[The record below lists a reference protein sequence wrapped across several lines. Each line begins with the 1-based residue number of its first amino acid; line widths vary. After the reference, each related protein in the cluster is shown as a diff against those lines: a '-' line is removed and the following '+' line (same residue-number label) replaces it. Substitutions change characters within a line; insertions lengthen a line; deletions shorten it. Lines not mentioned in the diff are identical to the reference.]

1 VIPLLGGIESRSLS
15 LKEFSILHKD
25 FLSQIFAQLEQ
36 MTTQTKPNLQNKN
49 RNTLLFSILT
59 LSLVLL
65 LLLNISLGS
74 VSIPIKDVFNS
85 LTGGN
90 SSKETWDYI
99 IVNYRLPKAIAAI
112 LVGMGLSISGLLMQT
127 LFRNPLAGP
136 YVLGLSSGASLGV
149 AIVIMGAGFLPPF
162 LASIMLSSYGI
173 VLASSLGSFLV
184 LLAVLAVSQR
194 LRDTMA
200 ILIVGLMFGSLTS
213 AIVGTLTYFSTAEQL
228 QKFTFWSLGNLGN
241 LSWSSIVILS
251 ICVAIGLLLSL
262 LSIKPLNTLLLGENY
277 ARSLGMNYEKT
288 RLIII
293 FATSILAGSITAYA
307 GPIAF
312 IGLAVPHIA
321 KLVFQTS
328 NHVVLFWST
337 LLFGAIIMLICDSIS
352 QLPGSDITL
361 PINAVTSIFGAPIV
375 IWLLIRKRKMM
386 N

>member
-1 VIPLLGGIESRSLS
+1 
-15 LKEFSILHKD
+15 
-25 FLSQIFAQLEQ
+25 
-36 MTTQTKPNLQNKN
+36 MT
-49 RNTLLFSILT
+49 S
-59 LSLVLL
+59 SLVLL

-85 LTGGN
+85 LIDGN
-90 SSKETWDYI
+90 SSEETWDYI
-99 IVNYRLPKAIAAI
+99 IINYRLPKAITAI
-112 LVGMGLSISGLLMQT
+112 VVGISLSVSGLLMQT

-136 YVLGLSSGASLGV
+136 DVLGLSSGSSLGV
-149 AIVIMGAGFLPPF
+149 ATIVMGAAFLPT
-162 LASIMLSSYGI
+162 ALSSILLSSFGI
-173 VLASSLGSFLV
+173 LLASSLGSFLV

-200 ILIVGLMFGSLTS
+200 ILIVGLMFTSLTS

-228 QKFTFWSLGNLGN
+228 QKFTFWSMGNLGN
-241 LSWSSIVILS
+241 LSWPSIVILS
-251 ICVAIGLLLSL
+251 ICVTIGLLLSL
-262 LSIKPLNTLLLGENY
+262 VSIKPLNALLLGENY
-277 ARSLGMNYEKT
+277 ARSLGINYKRT

-293 FATSILAGSITAYA
+293 LATSILAGSITAYA

-328 NHVVLFWST
+328 NHTILFWAT
-337 LLFGAIIMLICDSIS
+337 LLLGAIIMLICDSIS
-352 QLPGSDITL
+352 QLPGSDFTL

-375 IWLLIRKRKMM
+375 IWLLVRKRKMM

>member
-1 VIPLLGGIESRSLS
+1 
-15 LKEFSILHKD
+15 
-25 FLSQIFAQLEQ
+25 
-36 MTTQTKPNLQNKN
+36 MTQTN
-49 RNTLLFSILT
+49 RNTILFISLIIGMLLLF
-59 LSLVLL
+59 LV
-65 LLLNISLGS
+65 NISLGS

-85 LTGGN
+85 LTTGN
-90 SSKETWDYI
+90 CSKETWQYI
-99 IVNYRLPKAIAAI
+99 ILNYRLPKAIAAI

-127 LFRNPLAGP
+127 LFKNPLAGP

-149 AIVIMGAGFLPPF
+149 AIVILGTSFLPTF
-162 LASIMLSSYGI
+162 LSSILISSYGI

-184 LLAVLAVSQR
+184 LLAVLAVSQQ

-200 ILIVGLMFGSLTS
+200 ILIVGLMFGSLTN

-241 LSWSSIVILS
+241 LSWSSIAVLS
-251 ICVAIGLLLSL
+251 ICIGIGLLLSVF
-262 LSIKPLNTLLLGENY
+262 SIKPLNALLLGENY
-277 ARSLGMNYEKT
+277 AKSLGLNYNKA

-293 FATSILAGSITAYA
+293 FATSILAGSITAFA

-328 NHVVLFWST
+328 NHTILFWST
-337 LLFGAIIMLICDSIS
+337 MLFGAIIMLICDSIS
-352 QLPGSDITL
+352 QLPGSDFTL

-375 IWLLIRKRKMM
+375 IWLLIRKRKMIG
-386 N
+386 